1 MAQETNLFLTTRFL
15 FFQNEAVP
23 MDSTNNAHS
32 LHNQETRSEED
43 FTSSASREP
52 LLTPLF
58 DESTE
63 QVTYNADDNNS
74 QTVPTD
80 KMSSANCEFK
90 QTSADIQSA
99 PLEDIEEET
108 ELEPQGL
115 LLWALRSN
123 KFEMFSYLLTVPG
136 VDPNFKYEKPDYTTC
151 VELACRLHWGGKFV
165 KILLEHGAK
174 TNVHEIHQEPIHYAA
189 RYGNP
194 EALEALLQN
203 KRTKINVLDSSGR
216 TALHHAV
223 KYTKKWR
230 EAEYERCI
238 ELLLKRPDLVL
249 NIPNNSGYTA
259 GYEAANFNKK
269 AVELILKYRQDDV
282 DLDSYRTRGRTARE
296 CILRKYPELE
306 PLLPKYQ
313 IKFQSVDSNS
323 QLLLA
328 LQNRQ
333 LETFRNILC
342 QVDEDGK
349 SRVDLNH
356 CYGRPHF
363 ATCLEIACK
372 GEDCAEFV
380 KELLRAGADPNF
392 VNPKTEKTAL
402 HLAVEERNIQVLL
415 VLLEDRR
422 TNVNAIYDDVVQMT
436 AELDKQTDNEVTM
449 QEDEEEKRHKNAMQK
464 LQRILHIRIS
474 EIRGRSSTHANQYNS
489 SLGQELFKHLYDRN
503 YEDFWNNFSE
513 ECKDTTDG
521 QHTLLQ
527 YATLHRLRDVV
538 QLLLERGADPNA
550 TTERETRSPILLA
563 SMNKDHEIMN
573 LLLSSATNNKLDVN
587 VTDVKG
593 NTPLHHLS
601 NTEYLDCV
609 VELMRRGADIKH
621 KNVSDKSPLPAK
633 SVGNFLDMSLQTNG
647 IPPENEEYKIF
658 FDYSFLVAHKE
669 KRTQPNLLQEDGQH
683 FINDYESGSRN
694 VQFPEKLNP
703 EMDFLFYISQ
713 SNEHRNLM
721 QHPIIKSFLHIK
733 WQHVK
738 IYCYINIFMYS
749 IFAILLNSY
758 ILLKIRDNAMNGRE
772 SGVTSNDTKTSH
784 SHSTSP
790 GFEAARVFIL
800 LFLLYF
806 TVRELLQLILSP
818 KVYHT
823 NYENYLDISLI
834 FFSGYILICSEWQET
849 FIVITIILSWTEMI
863 LLTGRLPK
871 LSRNIEMLKSVS
883 LNYFWFLLS
892 YLFLLIAFAFSFY
905 SLLHK
910 NATNSSTYYHDRHNE
925 NFFMNPIM
933 SVMKTFVMMM
943 GEFEVGSMA
952 SEMANST
959 TYFCLF
965 ALFVFVIAMVLL
977 NLLTGLAVS
986 DTQTIKSDAEQLSL
1000 VSRIRLIYDI
1010 ESTLLQWYNFVG
1022 KWPKYTL
1029 LRPFTDFQKSK
1040 IKSISL
1046 FPGTSYKE
1054 KIHVLP
1060 NKGPNIVF
1068 DGNELNEGEGHG
1080 HAIQAYGWWES
1091 RVPCFLNL
1099 CTKRNVHNTSCKMP
1113 SVIIG
1118 EATRIISKRSE
1129 SDVNNT
1135 KENLGQMQET
1145 LKEHESKF
1153 SKIENKMEEL
1163 FEKILAK
1170 LDAVESKVEHNKI
1183 QSKNKDSEN
1192 MNHNAT
1198 TSHRMENTPHERWSP
1213 T

>member
-1 MAQETNLFLTTRFL
+1 MAQETTSFLTTRFL

-43 FTSSASREP
+43 FTLSASREP

-58 DESTE
+58 DEATE

-80 KMSSANCEFK
+80 KMSSANSEFK

-99 PLEDIEEET
+99 PVEDIEEEP

-115 LLWALRSN
+115 LLWALKHNR
-123 KFEMFSYLLTVPG
+123 FEMFSYLLTVPG

-223 KYTKKWR
+223 RYTNKQR

-238 ELLLKRPDLVL
+238 ELLLKRSDLVL
-249 NIPNNSGYTA
+249 NIPNKSGYTA
-259 GYEAANFNKK
+259 VYEAANFNKK

-296 CILRKYPELE
+296 CILSKYSELR

-313 IKFQSVDSNS
+313 INFQSLDSNS

-333 LETFRNILC
+333 LETFSNILC

-392 VNPKTEKTAL
+392 VNPTTKKTAL
-402 HLAVEERNIQVLL
+402 HSAVEERNIQVLL

-422 TNVNAIYDDVVQMT
+422 TNINAIHDAVVQMT
-436 AELDKQTDNEVTM
+436 AEFDKQTDI
-449 QEDEEEKRHKNAMQK
+449 EEEKRHKNAMQE
-464 LQRILHIRIS
+464 LQLILHSRTS
-474 EIRGRSSTHANQYNS
+474 EIPGTSSTHANQYNS
-489 SLGQELFKHLYDRN
+489 RLGQELFKHLYDRN

-521 QHTLLQ
+521 YYTLLQ
-527 YATLHRLRDVV
+527 YATLHRLGDVV

-550 TTERETRSPILLA
+550 TTEREARSPILLA
-563 SMNKDHEIMN
+563 STKKYHEIMK

-587 VTDVKG
+587 VTDIKG

-633 SVGNFLDMSLQTNG
+633 SVQNFLDMSLQTNG
-647 IPPENEEYKIF
+647 TPPENEEYKIF

-669 KRTQPNLLQEDGQH
+669 KRTQPNLLEEDGQPLM
-683 FINDYESGSRN
+683 NDHESGSRK
-694 VQFPEKLNP
+694 VQSPEKLNP

-713 SNEHRNLM
+713 SNEHRHLV

-733 WQHVK
+733 WQHVN
-738 IYCYINIFMYS
+738 IYFYINIIMYT

-758 ILLKIRDNAMNGRE
+758 ILLKIGDNAMNGSE
-772 SGVTSNDTKTSH
+772 SGITSNGTKTSH

-790 GFEAARVFIL
+790 GFEAATVFIV

-806 TVRELLQLILSP
+806 TVRELLQLTLSP

-823 NYENYLDISLI
+823 NYENILDVSII
-834 FFSGYILICSEWQET
+834 IFSGYILIWSEWQET

-871 LSRNIEMLKSVS
+871 LSRNIEMLKTVS

-892 YLFLLIAFAFSFY
+892 YLFLLIAFAFSFC

-910 NATNSSTYYHDRHNE
+910 NATNSSTNYHERQNE
-925 NFFMNPIM
+925 LSFMNPIM

-943 GEFEVGSMA
+943 GEFEFETMV
-952 SEMANST
+952 SEMENST

-965 ALFVFVIAMVLL
+965 SLFVFIIAMVLL

-986 DTQTIKSDAEQLSL
+986 DTQTMKSDDKLLS
-1000 VSRIRLIYDI
+1000 RL
-1010 ESTLLQWYNFVG
+1010 TH
-1022 KWPKYTL
+1022 K
-1029 LRPFTDFQKSK
+1029 
-1040 IKSISL
+1040 
-1046 FPGTSYKE
+1046 
-1054 KIHVLP
+1054 
-1060 NKGPNIVF
+1060 
-1068 DGNELNEGEGHG
+1068 
-1080 HAIQAYGWWES
+1080 AY
-1091 RVPCFLNL
+1091 L
-1099 CTKRNVHNTSCKMP
+1099 
-1113 SVIIG
+1113 
-1118 EATRIISKRSE
+1118 
-1129 SDVNNT
+1129 
-1135 KENLGQMQET
+1135 
-1145 LKEHESKF
+1145 
-1153 SKIENKMEEL
+1153 
-1163 FEKILAK
+1163 
-1170 LDAVESKVEHNKI
+1170 
-1183 QSKNKDSEN
+1183 
-1192 MNHNAT
+1192 
-1198 TSHRMENTPHERWSP
+1198 
-1213 T
+1213 